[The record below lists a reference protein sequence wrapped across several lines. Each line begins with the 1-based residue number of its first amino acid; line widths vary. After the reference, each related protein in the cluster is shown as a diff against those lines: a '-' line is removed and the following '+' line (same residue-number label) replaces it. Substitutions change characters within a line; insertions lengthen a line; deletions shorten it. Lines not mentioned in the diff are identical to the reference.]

1 MHLDPLAY
9 TATERVS
16 SKRHAAAAAAATAAA
31 AASASTHRHV
41 HFRGRHLW
49 SNEPQGDARALGPH
63 LQHCHMSHEIGHM
76 SHVTLRNRE
85 HVE

>member
-1 MHLDPLAY
+1 MQLDPLAY

-16 SKRHAAAAAAATAAA
+16 SKGHAAAAAADAA
-31 AASASTHRHV
+31 AASASSHRHV
-41 HFRGRHLW
+41 HFRGRYLW
-49 SNEPQGDARALGPH
+49 SHKPQGDTRATGPH
-63 LQHCHMSHEIGHM
+63 LQHGHMSHEDGHM